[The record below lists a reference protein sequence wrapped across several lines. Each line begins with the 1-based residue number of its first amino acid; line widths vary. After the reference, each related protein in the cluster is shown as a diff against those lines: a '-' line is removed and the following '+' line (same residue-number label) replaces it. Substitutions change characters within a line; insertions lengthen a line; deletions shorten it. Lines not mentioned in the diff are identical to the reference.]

1 MRKLFKGGNYSRAE
15 TIRGNTVC
23 INMFIEEKMPIFC
36 WLDNY
41 KTGTNIN
48 SGSLIP
54 VWLELVLYQ
63 AAETDTKSQRPNY
76 AHQELIQQQVA
87 ALAAYQW
94 LVTLYLMK
102 L

>member
-1 MRKLFKGGNYSRAE
+1 MKNKLWIDK
-15 TIRGNTVC
+15 
-23 INMFIEEKMPIFC
+23 FIKEKKPYLC

-41 KTGTNIN
+41 KTVTNMN

-63 AAETDTKSQRPNY
+63 AVETYTKSQRPSY
-76 AHQELIQQQVA
+76 AHQELIRQQVA
-87 ALAAYQW
+87 AQAAYPW
-94 LVTLYLMK
+94 LATLYLMK

>member
-1 MRKLFKGGNYSRAE
+1 MYPTHL
-15 TIRGNTVC
+15 C
-23 INMFIEEKMPIFC
+23 IDKFIEEKRPYFC

-54 VWLELVLYQ
+54 VLLELVLYQ
-63 AAETDTKSQRPNY
+63 AEEMDTKSQRNY
-76 AHQELIQQQVA
+76 AHQELIRQQVA
-87 ALAAYQW
+87 ALAAYPW
-94 LVTLYLMK
+94 LVTLYLMR